1 MHFVCLDKLL
11 VRRPRRSPRGDTTLI
26 RSQPASRV
34 TPRRESRTW
43 SITILPH
50 ELGGVARAFSPIGP
64 LYASGGGESDSQ
76 CATDTRRFRRPPPR
90 LPTRAAPG
98 RRPLLDPLVAALLL
112 ATPLASLPLLPG
124 PSAASVVRPSA
135 APLCLRCCL
144 FLFSLL
150 LLRAAQRRFGC
161 RRALW
166 RLLLRLP
173 QWLRPFLRPLALAVQ
188 VGRSLECALLDPS
201 LRLGTRRVGER

>member
-1 MHFVCLDKLL
+1 ML
-11 VRRPRRSPRGDTTLI
+11 
-26 RSQPASRV
+26 
-34 TPRRESRTW
+34 
-43 SITILPH
+43 H
-50 ELGGVARAFSPIGP
+50 ELGGVLPYAGGDGEPVRDAQPTPGVSAGP
-64 LYASGGGESDSQ
+64 RHVS
-76 CATDTRRFRRPPPR
+76 
-90 LPTRAAPG
+90 LPAAPG
-98 RRPLLDPLVAALLL
+98 RRPLLDPLVVALLP